1 MTDQNPHAKLFR
13 EMADRIEKNDLKD
26 FAGAFLVVPPGDSGS
41 LSGLLVGD
49 ADIASFFGMLKT
61 KLDIA
66 VTTISD
72 EQRKL
77 ATYGPRR

>member
-1 MTDQNPHAKLFR
+1 MPDPNPHSKIFR
-13 EMADRIEKNDLKD
+13 EMADRIDRNETKE
-26 FAGAFLVVPPGDSGS
+26 FAGAFLVVPPVGDP

-61 KLDIA
+61 KLDVA

-72 EQRKL
+72 EQRKRD
-77 ATYGPRR
+77 AYGGRR